1 MPRYRLTLEYD
12 GEPFVGWQRQA
23 NGPSVQA
30 ALEAAIQRFCG
41 EMVTI
46 HAAGRTDAGV
56 HAWGQVVHVDL
67 ARDWPC
73 ATVRDALNFHLRP
86 WPVAV
91 IVAEGAA
98 PDFDA
103 RFSAQA
109 RVYRY
114 RILNRVAPPVLD
126 RGRVWHL
133 AHPLDPRAMQAGAE
147 VLIGRHDFTS
157 FRGTGCQARSPLK
170 TLDAL
175 NVTAAGEEIHVE
187 ARARSFLYHQVRIMV
202 GTLRLCGDGKWRADD
217 VARALAAADRKAAGP
232 TAPPQGLYLV
242 EVRY

>member
-12 GEPFVGWQRQA
+12 GGPFVGWQRQD

-30 ALEAAIQRFCG
+30 VLEEAIGRFCG
-41 EMVTI
+41 EVVTT
-46 HAAGRTDAGV
+46 HAAGRTDTGV
-56 HAWGQVVHVDL
+56 HAWGQVVHCDL
-67 ARDWPC
+67 TREWPA

-86 WPVAV
+86 SPVAV
-91 IVAEGAA
+91 IAAEIAA

-103 RFSAQA
+103 RFSARA

-114 RILNRVAPPVLD
+114 RILNRAAPPVLD

-133 AHPLDPRAMQAGAE
+133 AHPLDRRAMQAGAD

-157 FRGTGCQARSPLK
+157 FRGTGCQAKSALK
-170 TLDAL
+170 TLDL
-175 NVTAAGEEIHVE
+175 LDVTAAGEEIHIE

-202 GTLRLCGDGKWRADD
+202 GTLRLCGEGKWSAGD
-217 VARALAAADRKAAGP
+217 VARALAATDRRAAGP
-232 TAPPQGLYLV
+232 TAPPEGLYLV
-242 EVRY
+242 DVRY